1 MYLSFDTVE
10 AFAVKRN
17 PDMSFPFLKE
27 NGELLSIAL
36 NLGFLIDPRAVNL
49 YRDFYENAYTLISC
63 YPQYYRFILPMVL
76 DLEAAG
82 MAGEQGRKITEFVR
96 QKDLLSF
103 DTSDVRRL
111 EAISIL
117 KRTTSLLEDENA
129 IYLSILERVDSL
141 IANPDWYTKFNK
153 PLFYDLTHIIFYLTD
168 YGRTDLPLAGDPTP
182 SLMNIGL
189 LALLDND
196 ADLLSEVCLCLGYL
210 KRSIPDYWDT
220 FLTAYMED
228 IKVSFE
234 GTVASVLNP
243 TVDEYHLY
251 LVCNGYMAAQNR
263 RAFKDSFKSQTPS
276 FYVPPCAPSCLAKLS
291 DYAHQ
296 AHFHPRRSDAVI
308 SVFVSNLHEDE
319 YTHWQKSLGSYSQGQ
334 ALVQAFSGLT

>member
-1 MYLSFDTVE
+1 MYLNFDTVE

-17 PDMSFPFLKE
+17 PQMSFPFLKE
-27 NGELLSIAL
+27 NGELLSIAQ
-36 NLGFLIDPRAVNL
+36 NLGFIIDPRAVEL
-49 YRDFYENAYTLISC
+49 YRDFYDNAYTLIRC

-82 MAGEQGRKITEFVR
+82 MAGEQGRKITGFVR

-111 EAISIL
+111 EAIFTL
-117 KRTTSLLEDENA
+117 QRTTALVEGERALL
-129 IYLSILERVDSL
+129 LSILERIEHL
-141 IANPDWYTKFNK
+141 IANPSWYTKFHK

-168 YGRTDLPLAGDPTP
+168 YGRTDLPLAGDPAP

-210 KRSIPDYWDT
+210 RLPIPDYWDN
-220 FLTAYMED
+220 FLTAYFED
-228 IKVSFE
+228 IKVSFK
-234 GTVASVLNP
+234 GTVASALNP

-263 RAFKDSFKSQTPS
+263 RAFQDSFKSQTPS
-276 FYVPPCAPSCLAKLS
+276 FYVPPCPPSCLAQLS
-291 DYAHQ
+291 NYAHQ
-296 AHFHPRRSDAVI
+296 AHFHPRHSDKALN
-308 SVFVSNLHEDE
+308 FLVSNFKEDE
-319 YTHWQKSLGSYSQGQ
+319 YAHWQNSLGSHSEGE
-334 ALVQAFSGLT
+334 ALIQAFSGLI

>member
-1 MYLSFDTVE
+1 
-10 AFAVKRN
+10 
-17 PDMSFPFLKE
+17 MSFPFLKE

-36 NLGFLIDPRAVNL
+36 NMGFLIEPRAVAL
-49 YRDFYENAYTLISC
+49 YRDFYDNAYTLISC

-96 QKDLLSF
+96 QKNLLSF

-117 KRTTSLLEDENA
+117 QRTTPLLKDENA
-129 IYLSILERVDSL
+129 TYLSILERVDGM

-153 PLFYDLTHIIFYLTD
+153 PLFYDLTHIIFYLSD
-168 YGRTDLPLAGDPTP
+168 YGRADLPLVGDPVP

-196 ADLLSEVCLCLGYL
+196 ADLLSEVCLCLVYL
-210 KRSIPDYWDT
+210 KQPIPEYWDI

-228 IKVSFE
+228 IKYSLE
-234 GTVASVLNP
+234 DTVASVLNP

-263 RAFKDSFKSQTPS
+263 RAFKDAFRSQTPS
-276 FYVPPCAPSCLAKLS
+276 FYVPPCAPSCLAQLS

-296 AHFHPRRSDAVI
+296 AHFNPGRSDSAL
-308 SVFVSNLHEDE
+308 SVFVANFQEEE
-319 YTHWQKSLGSYSQGQ
+319 YAHWQKSLGSHAQGEC
-334 ALVQAFSGLT
+334 LVQAFSGLA